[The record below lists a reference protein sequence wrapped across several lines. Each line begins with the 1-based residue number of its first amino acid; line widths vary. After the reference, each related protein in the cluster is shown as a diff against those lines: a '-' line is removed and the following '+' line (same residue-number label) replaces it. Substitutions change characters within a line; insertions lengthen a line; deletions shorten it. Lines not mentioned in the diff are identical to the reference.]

1 MKKRISILLCC
12 AMLLVLTFPM
22 SAFAAEYKDYQTTGT
37 KVRAEYTEKAIDVN
51 QKVTKEVWGEPTI
64 SLWAWADHKC
74 AANVSLTNY
83 EGTAKEND
91 RIDVYFRWDNTNLY
105 IAVVDDDDTEK
116 VGSKEAGEWWSGDGV
131 QIRFTVGTTMSY
143 NSGEYTDVGF
153 VLSAD
158 KNGTEKSKNISDA
171 KVQFDGNT
179 MHAVAAVPFSV
190 LGITNVTEGTAI
202 SFNMIRIDGNN
213 TAPYAGWVSWGTFF
227 GVGSPNNADS
237 TNHNILVLSKETNPV
252 INATKVETAPD
263 ITSTAAENWGTKIA
277 TVDKNTM
284 GAQLAP
290 HNDLQKL
297 IPEDISMDVY
307 AVWTNADLYLR
318 FVSPDADVQGDGR
331 KWAGDGMQS
340 KFYQAC
346 SATSNVLAE
355 ACMAFDGNKAGVGT
369 DDNNRIIY
377 EDGKIYIQQKIALA
391 TLGIEA
397 KEGSMTYYGIQRR
410 NNLADGANYASS
422 LSFGKVFDDIRAA
435 NQLSD
440 SDVVTIKLVNAPAP
454 TPDNPKDPETGDA
467 FDFVLYGALMAASV
481 ACIAITLKKK
491 KVADK

>member
-51 QKVTKEVWGEPTI
+51 QLVTKEVWGEPTI
-64 SLWAWADHKC
+64 SLWAWVDHKC
-74 AANVSLTNY
+74 AANVSLVDY
-83 EGTAKEND
+83 DND
-91 RIDVYFRWDNTNLY
+91 GKVDESDGIDVYFRWDNTNLY
-105 IAVVDDDDTEK
+105 IAVVDEDKNITGAND
-116 VGSKEAGEWWSGDGV
+116 GEYWTGDGV
-131 QIRFTVGTTMSY
+131 QIRLTAGATYDSS
-143 NSGEYTDVGF
+143 NYTDICF
-153 VLSAD
+153 VLSPD
-158 KNGTEKSKNISDA
+158 KTGTLTSSNINTA
-171 KVQFDGNT
+171 TVQFEGNK
-179 MHAVAAVPFSV
+179 MHAVAAIPFSL
-190 LGITNVTEGTAI
+190 LGITEVNEGTAI
-202 SFNMIRIDGNN
+202 SFNMLRIDGNN
-213 TAPYAGWVSWGTFF
+213 NAAYAGWKAWGNFF
-227 GVGSPNNADS
+227 GEGSPNNPDG
-237 TNHNILVLSKETNPV
+237 TGNNILVLSKETNPV
-252 INATKVETAPD
+252 ISATKVETAPD

-290 HNDLQKL
+290 NNDLQKL
-297 IPEDISMDVY
+297 IPEDLSMDVY
-307 AVWTNADLYLR
+307 AVWTNTDLYLR

-346 SATSNVLAE
+346 SASSNVLAE
-355 ACMAFDGNKAGVGT
+355 ACMAFDANKAGVGT
-369 DDNNRIIY
+369 DDNNKIIY

-410 NNLADGANYASS
+410 NNLADGANFASS
-422 LSFGKVFDDIRAA
+422 LTFGKVFGDMRAA

-454 TPDNPKDPETGDA
+454 TPDDPKDPETGDA
-467 FDFVLYGALMAASV
+467 FDFVLWGALMAASV